1 MKLFVCKGMSYTNRV
16 TEVGVGGH
24 ASALKIQ
31 MLCWTWTCHVVCECD
46 GDIKVK
52 CLALPSTVN
61 MSLLYSIISFN
72 INSSYIFSSQKIH
85 HVKVKGPLI
94 LVLDLLI
101 IRRGWYICGNCENG
115 FTVYMYKP
123 FNLYDFR
130 NLSHV

>member
-1 MKLFVCKGMSYTNRV
+1 MKLFVCKGMSNTNRV

-72 INSSYIFSSQKIH
+72 INSSYTFSS
-85 HVKVKGPLI
+85 
-94 LVLDLLI
+94 
-101 IRRGWYICGNCENG
+101 
-115 FTVYMYKP
+115 
-123 FNLYDFR
+123 
-130 NLSHV
+130 